1 MYLNYFRFSPFVKLS
16 KIVQIVQFCP
26 YCPILS
32 ILFNFVHY
40 VQSCPNCSIFSK
52 LSNFVQIVQFCPYC
66 SILSIMSNF
75 IQIVQLCPYCPI
87 LYILSN
93 FAHIFQLC
101 PTLQHRAEVLKL
113 SILFTLQIQDFLTEN
128 WVTFYCE
135 LSVKLKCIACLI
147 ALILTKNS
155 LHRIQPRNSSDSKRK
170 NDTCPEGLDLIR
182 ISSFSNLKCQET
194 SLAERNF
201 WPNALHT
208 IRKVKFLSKNSILT
222 KHQDF
227 HEFFTQIFF
236 ENFSREIKVVNS

>member
-1 MYLNYFRFSPFVKLS
+1 MP
-16 KIVQIVQFCP
+16 
-26 YCPILS
+26 
-32 ILFNFVHY
+32 
-40 VQSCPNCSIFSK
+40 
-52 LSNFVQIVQFCPYC
+52 
-66 SILSIMSNF
+66 
-75 IQIVQLCPYCPI
+75 
-87 LYILSN
+87 N
-93 FAHIFQLC
+93 FAQIIQLC
-101 PTLQHRAEVLKL
+101 PTLQYRAEVLKL

-201 WPNALHT
+201 WPNALLCKKNSKKLDCCVPSEILYPSQNWFT
-208 IRKVKFLSKNSILT
+208 TSMWILILASATVIVFTTIVNSLPTDDENCQCGKSLRTRNLARIWGGKTTSIRKYPWHIAILEY
-222 KHQDF
+222 QQGYEPPDF
-227 HEFFTQIFF
+227 TLEYHCGGSLITPK
-236 ENFSREIKVVNS
+236 RVVTAYHCIYGKIEP